1 MTGGS
6 AEQPSGHMAE
16 ADVANGEAGVL
27 DQELER
33 PGRASH
39 ADDDASVDDDDGDD
53 HDGDG
58 SADA

>member
-1 MTGGS
+1 
-6 AEQPSGHMAE
+6 MAE

-33 PGRASH
+33 PGRASRS
-39 ADDDASVDDDDGDD
+39 DDASDTEQDD
-53 HDGDG
+53 HDDHLGDG